1 MGHLISVPQQCSQ
14 LFHTPF
20 VNSSTSQIFSQNCT
34 NKNFEM
40 LNNNEDEID
49 EHIPT
54 TPDPNSFKL
63 QPHELNQFPDE
74 IFDIVSKVGEGSYG
88 SVHKALHKSS
98 GRSLAIKMVPVD
110 TDLQEIIKEITIM
123 QQCDSRHVVKY
134 YGSYFKNSDLWIVM
148 EYCGAG
154 SVSDIMRLRRK
165 TLDEFEI
172 SAILKD
178 TLLGLFYLHG
188 MKKIHRD
195 IKAGNILLNMDGN
208 AKLADFGVAGQIT
221 DTMAKRNTVIGT
233 PFWMA
238 PELIQEVGYDMKADI
253 WSLGITA
260 IEMAEGRPPHAEI
273 HPMRAIFMIPTKPP
287 PTLKVPQDWSPSFL
301 DLISKCLVK
310 NPEERTTAKC
320 LLEHEFIKSAKGA
333 KVLREMIANA
343 QDVAAQYLLQE
354 AQYSHIQQQQTSIS
368 EFDTNS
374 TMVSNSER
382 KNSST
387 KNSLIINSETMG
399 SGVNNND
406 TLLTNFDDGTLI
418 QYGESIRHELQ
429 LTKNNNN
436 NTSLPPPPSYLI
448 SNNGNNNNKLNEE
461 MKNIKL
467 NEDYNQASLD
477 SNVSN
482 AFKRAMNGQGDYAFL
497 QELSTDELLLRKERL
512 EKEMESELH
521 ELQARY
527 HAKRK
532 AILDAIALKK
542 NGTVQF

>member
-1 MGHLISVPQQCSQ
+1 MGHLISTFPQQCSQ
-14 LFHTPF
+14 LFHPHF
-20 VNSSTSQIFSQNCT
+20 VNLPTSPHLLSQNSSKV
-34 NKNFEM
+34 NSLEM
-40 LNNNEDEID
+40 LNNEEEVDL
-49 EHIPT
+49 HVPT
-54 TPDPNSFKL
+54 TPDP
-63 QPHELNQFPDE
+63 
-74 IFDIVSKVGEGSYG
+74 SYG
-88 SVHKALHKSS
+88 SVHKALHRAS

-178 TLLGLFYLHG
+178 TILGLFYLHG

-287 PTLKVPQDWSPSFL
+287 PTLKVPQDWTPLFL
-301 DLISKCLVK
+301 DLIAKCLVK
-310 NPEERTTAKC
+310 NPEERTTAKD

-354 AQYSHIQQQQTSIS
+354 AQYSALQQQQTLIQ

-374 TMVSNSER
+374 TMISTPER
-382 KNSST
+382 KNSE
-387 KNSLIINSETMG
+387 NNLGINNLINTETLG
-399 SGVNNND
+399 SGIN
-406 TLLTNFDDGTLI
+406 TMLTNFDDGTLI
-418 QYGESIRHELQ
+418 QYGESIKKEFS
-429 LTKNNNN
+429 KNNNT
-436 NTSLPPPPSYLI
+436 TSLPPPPSYLI
-448 SNNGNNNNKLNEE
+448 SNGNNKLTEE
-461 MKNIKL
+461 IKNIKL
-467 NEDYNQASLD
+467 SEETSNNNYNQNSLD
-477 SNVSN
+477 SSISN
-482 AFKRAMNGQGDYAFL
+482 DFKRAMNGHGDYNFL
-497 QELSTDELLLRKERL
+497 QNLSTEELLLRKEKL
-512 EKEMESELH
+512 EKEMEAELR

-532 AILDAIALKK
+532 AILDAISLKK

>member
-20 VNSSTSQIFSQNCT
+20 VNSSTSQLFSQNCT

-88 SVHKALHKSS
+88 SVHKALHKAS

-273 HPMRAIFMIPTKPP
+273 HPMR
-287 PTLKVPQDWSPSFL
+287 DWSPSFL

-418 QYGESIRHELQ
+418 QYGESIRHG
-429 LTKNNNN
+429 K
-436 NTSLPPPPSYLI
+436 
-448 SNNGNNNNKLNEE
+448 GRGEE
-461 MKNIKL
+461 RRG
-467 NEDYNQASLD
+467 D
-477 SNVSN
+477 S
-482 AFKRAMNGQGDYAFL
+482 
-497 QELSTDELLLRKERL
+497 
-512 EKEMESELH
+512 EKI
-521 ELQARY
+521 R
-527 HAKRK
+527 
-532 AILDAIALKK
+532 I
-542 NGTVQF
+542 